1 VGKSQGKRDPAEAG
15 GSVIGPVIERLK
27 AIGDRLPEDDGV
39 ARFNDLYL
47 AMTREVEAEVGRQGF
62 EDPRFLSHLDLVF
75 AGRYFAAVDAA
86 DGGDPIPGAWAPL
99 FEARAR
105 PRIAP
110 IQFALAGTDAHINYD
125 LCVALVQTC
134 TDLDVPPQ
142 DDSPQHRDYL
152 KVNAILAKVEAD
164 VKKRFDTG
172 LVGVADEALGR
183 LDDVLAMWSIDRA
196 RDAAWTHAK
205 VLWALRDSSA
215 LEADYLSTLARIVGL
230 AARGLL
236 VQTL

>member
-1 VGKSQGKRDPAEAG
+1 VEKSQGKRDHGKASIAA
-15 GSVIGPVIERLK
+15 IGPVIDRLK
-27 AIGDRLPEDDGV
+27 AIEARLAEDDGV

-47 AMTREVEAEVGRQGF
+47 AMTRAIEAEVGRQGF
-62 EDPRFLSHLDLVF
+62 EDPRFLSQLDVAF
-75 AGRYFAAVDAA
+75 ADRYFAAVDAA
-86 DGGDPIPGAWAPL
+86 DRGDQIPTAWAPL

-110 IQFALAGTDAHINYD
+110 IQFALAGCDAHINYD
-125 LCVALVQTC
+125 LCVGLVQTC
-134 TDLDVPPQ
+134 RDLGIQPE

-152 KVNAILAKVEAD
+152 KVNGILARVDEE
-164 VKKRFDTG
+164 VKRRLETG
-172 LVGVADEALGR
+172 LIGVADDALGR

-205 VLWALRDSSA
+205 VLWTLAGVSG
-215 LEADYLSTLARIVGL
+215 LENDYLATLARIVGL